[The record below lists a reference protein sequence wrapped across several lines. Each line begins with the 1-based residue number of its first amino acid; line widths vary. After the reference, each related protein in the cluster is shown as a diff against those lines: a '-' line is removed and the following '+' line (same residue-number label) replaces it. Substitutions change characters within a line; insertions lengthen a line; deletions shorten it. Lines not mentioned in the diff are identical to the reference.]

1 VIVCRHQGKYEQ
13 GATLLNYTPP
23 HQDQLYTPD
32 YVRAVVESAGRTM
45 MMMPA
50 TGTRPGGYVS
60 CMPDIADDEWFAYAA
75 NDARVRYRA
84 TLEQHNEWG
93 MVQYQW
99 LPLIRLPQFSNYRK
113 AINFRMLRYPDTERP
128 VYNWVRLGRKLNENR
143 KTVKIWYIDG
153 IRHLIDQLNK
163 GP

>member
-1 VIVCRHQGKYEQ
+1 MLCSTPALGHVADVVCDVHHTRIYDWYCQTVLLLAQSGGVGQRKTGK
-13 GATLLNYTPP
+13 TLLNYTPS

-32 YVRAVVESAGRTM
+32 YVRAVVESAGSTM

-84 TLEQHNEWG
+84 TLEQHNE
-93 MVQYQW
+93 
-99 LPLIRLPQFSNYRK
+99 
-113 AINFRMLRYPDTERP
+113 
-128 VYNWVRLGRKLNENR
+128 
-143 KTVKIWYIDG
+143 
-153 IRHLIDQLNK
+153 
-163 GP
+163 